1 MKNKK
6 IALVLIGILSLTNI
20 LSGCGSKSV
29 SNNKVDDIDKKITIM
44 APILFPEVPSND
56 NAIEKKLEELTGY
69 DVDITWVPDSSYKD
83 KVSITLASNNVP
95 DIMIL
100 KDKDAVTISNV
111 KKGAFWKLDDYL
123 KDYDNLSKADK
134 NIKLNASFNGETYGI
149 YRKRDFIRSAVI
161 FRKDWLD
168 KLGLKVPTTLAEFTN
183 ILEKFKN
190 DDPDGNGIN
199 DTTGIVIPKWP
210 GGLNSNGP
218 FDQMAVWFGAPNGT
232 AIKDEKVVPDFMTDE
247 YMKSL
252 DYFKSL
258 YDKDLINKDFAV
270 LDSGKWDDPFIN
282 GKAGVIV
289 DTQTRA
295 MNRLAKGMVTKYG
308 DDGKFG
314 DSYVTMVG
322 NITTDAGDYIL
333 PTTGYS
339 GIMAISKQSVKDE
352 EKLRKVLD
360 FINKANSEEATTL
373 LNHGVEGIHY
383 EIKDG
388 KIQNTKDK
396 KLLNE
401 KQTYAQLSC
410 NEPGFNIE
418 GLNVKSD
425 SQLEA
430 IKTQINENGE
440 KKSVLNPCVSLI
452 SEVYSKKGAQL
463 QNIMSDARIQYIAGQ
478 IDKAG
483 YKAAQKQWLDT
494 GGQEYID
501 DLTKIY
507 NEKLK

>member
-6 IALVLIGILSLTNI
+6 IALVLIGILSLANI

-29 SNNKVDDIDKKITIM
+29 SNNKVDDTNKKITIM
-44 APILFPEVPSND
+44 APVLFPNIPYND
-56 NAIEKKLEELTGY
+56 NDIEKKLEELTGY
-69 DVDITWVPDSSYKD
+69 DVDIIWVPDSSYAD

-95 DIMIL
+95 NIMIL
-100 KDKDAVTISNV
+100 KEKDAATISNV

-149 YRKRDFIRSAVI
+149 YRKRDVVRSAVI

-168 KLGLKVPTTLAEFTN
+168 KLELKVPTTLAEFTN
-183 ILEKFKN
+183 VLEKFKN

-199 DTTGIVIPKWP
+199 DTTGMVIPKWP
-210 GGLNSNGP
+210 GTLNSNSP
-218 FDQMAVWFGAPNGT
+218 FDQMVVWFGAPNGT
-232 AIKDEKVVPDFMTDE
+232 AIKDGKVVPDFMTDE

-252 DYFKSL
+252 DYFKGL
-258 YDKDLINKDFAV
+258 YDKGLINKDFAV
-270 LDSGKWDDPFIN
+270 LNSGKWDDPFVN

-295 MNRLAKGMVTKYG
+295 MNRLAKEMITKYG

-339 GIMAISKQSVKDE
+339 GIMAIPKQSVKDE
-352 EKLRKVLD
+352 KKLRKVLD

-373 LNHGVEGIHY
+373 LNHGVEGTHY
-383 EIKDG
+383 EMKAG
-388 KIQNTKDK
+388 KIQDTKDQ

-410 NEPGFNIE
+410 DEPGFDIE
-418 GLNVKSD
+418 ALSVKNG

-440 KKSVLNPCVSLI
+440 KKSVFNPCASLI
-452 SEVYSKKGAQL
+452 SDVYSKKGAQL

-478 IDKAG
+478 IDKDG

-501 DLTKIY
+501 DLTKTY